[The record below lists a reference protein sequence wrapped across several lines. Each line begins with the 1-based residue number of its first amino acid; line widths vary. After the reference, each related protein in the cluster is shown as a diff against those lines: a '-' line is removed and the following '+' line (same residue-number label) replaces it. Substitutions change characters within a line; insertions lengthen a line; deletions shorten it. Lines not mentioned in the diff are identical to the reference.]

1 MKRIILALGL
11 AGVLLLFGGR
21 VYAQHPDHKGMHS
34 HESMASEEG
43 HSVTPEQAAKFRDMR
58 RTFIGE
64 NAQLIGSIV
73 AKKLELRSLWTDP
86 KADPKAI
93 LDKENE
99 LRALQDQ
106 MRDKVVQAMLEARK
120 DLTPEQ
126 IAHWKPWKMLGMHHR
141 GMMRGGKCG
150 GEMPE
155 HGMMRGGMMH
165 GGMMGH
171 GGTMRGGMMGPGH
184 EMGERCTCGKM

>member
-11 AGVLLLFGGR
+11 TGTLLLFGSQG
-21 VYAQHPDHKGMHS
+21 YAQHTDHKGMHS
-34 HESMASEEG
+34 HESMASEKG
-43 HSVTPEQAAKFRDMR
+43 HSVTPEQAAKFREMR
-58 RTFIGE
+58 RKFIGE

-73 AKKLELRSLWTDP
+73 ANKLELRSLWTDP

-93 LDKENE
+93 MDKEKE

-126 IAHWKPWKMLGMHHR
+126 IAHWKPWKMWRMHRR
-141 GMMRGGKCG
+141 GMMRGGEHG
-150 GEMPE
+150 GEMME
-155 HGMMRGGMMH
+155 HGMHGMMH

-171 GGTMRGGMMGPGH
+171 GGMMHGGMMGSGH
-184 EMGERCTCGKM
+184 EMGERCDCGKM